1 MGSGTRPTQLLML
14 YCDIRPEEEVFQL
27 NHSGGGIKDPPE
39 YCSFGVHKRISRTEA
54 QIYDNTVKLNQP

>member
-1 MGSGTRPTQLLML
+1 ML

-27 NHSGGGIKDPPE
+27 NHSGGGGIKDPPE